1 MNRSI
6 TLLAGT
12 ALACALALPLSAQE
26 AEAPVIVVTGEGLDE
41 TPATP
46 AYDQQVIDREQLV
59 SVPSGRIEDALAS
72 VAGFQQFR
80 RSDSRSANASAQ
92 GATLRALGG
101 NATSR
106 ALVLLDG
113 VPMSDPFFGYIPFS
127 AIAPERLSQI
137 RVTRGGGSG
146 PFGAGALAGTIEM
159 ESAGID
165 QLDGF
170 AGQALVNDRGET
182 ELSGSAGARLGSG
195 FLVAS
200 GRWDRG
206 KGFYTTPEADRVPLS
221 ARAAFDGWS
230 AQIRGVAPVSDEIEL
245 QVRGLAYRDERTL
258 RFKGAD
264 SSIEGQD
271 ASLRLVGRGEW
282 EFDALAY
289 LQARNFTNVVVSST
303 RFVPVLD
310 QRNTPATGLGGKL
323 ELRPPVGDAHVL
335 RVGMD
340 FRRAEGELFET
351 AISAFSG
358 NITARRNA
366 GGTNTDLGLFV
377 EDDWSLGRLVLT
389 LGARLDRWTIRD
401 GFYTERDAS
410 GELLSTDSFADRAG
424 WDASFR
430 GGVLYRA
437 NDVVALRAAA
447 YSGLRLPTLNELYR
461 PFVVFPVVTQ
471 ANAAL
476 ENERLEG
483 FEAGIELTP
492 NPAVALS
499 LTAFDNRVKNAVAN
513 VTIAENLR
521 QRRNIDAIQSRGLEA
536 SVSATLGAFSLDAS
550 AVWTDAEAKG
560 SGFAAALDGN
570 RPSQTPRFTG
580 GATLSWTP
588 ADDWLLSA
596 TVRHVGAQFEDDLES
611 NVLPAATTLDAFVRV
626 PMTPSIAFV
635 LRGENLTDEAIVTRN
650 QSGAIDLGVPRTV
663 WAGVK
668 VGL

>member
-1 MNRSI
+1 
-6 TLLAGT
+6 
-12 ALACALALPLSAQE
+12 
-26 AEAPVIVVTGEGLDE
+26 
-41 TPATP
+41 
-46 AYDQQVIDREQLV
+46 
-59 SVPSGRIEDALAS
+59 
-72 VAGFQQFR
+72 
-80 RSDSRSANASAQ
+80 
-92 GATLRALGG
+92 
-101 NATSR
+101 
-106 ALVLLDG
+106 
-113 VPMSDPFFGYIPFS
+113 
-127 AIAPERLSQI
+127 
-137 RVTRGGGSG
+137 
-146 PFGAGALAGTIEM
+146 
-159 ESAGID
+159 
-165 QLDGF
+165 
-170 AGQALVNDRGET
+170 
-182 ELSGSAGARLGSG
+182 
-195 FLVAS
+195 
-200 GRWDRG
+200 
-206 KGFYTTPEADRVPLS
+206 
-221 ARAAFDGWS
+221 
-230 AQIRGVAPVSDEIEL
+230 
-245 QVRGLAYRDERTL
+245 
-258 RFKGAD
+258 
-264 SSIEGQD
+264 
-271 ASLRLVGRGEW
+271 
-282 EFDALAY
+282 
-289 LQARNFTNVVVSST
+289 
-303 RFVPVLD
+303 
-310 QRNTPATGLGGKL
+310 
-323 ELRPPVGDAHVL
+323 
-335 RVGMD
+335 
-340 FRRAEGELFET
+340 
-351 AISAFSG
+351 
-358 NITARRNA
+358 
-366 GGTNTDLGLFV
+366 
-377 EDDWSLGRLVLT
+377 

-492 NPAVALS
+492 NPGVALS

-560 SGFAAALDGN
+560 SGFAVALDGN

-611 NVLPAATTLDAFVRV
+611 NVLPAATTLDAFVQV
-626 PMTPSIAFV
+626 PMTPDIALV
-635 LRGENLTDEAIVTRN
+635 LRGENLTDETIVTRN
-650 QSGAIDLGVPRTV
+650 QSGSIDLGVPRTV